1 MSRWTKGELG
11 NISDK
16 RQPKYLIKRPNKL
29 LLPKNKLQLAS
40 LCVHGTK
47 CLFLR
52 NLYASDV
59 YTVQCLCMMCTWFI
73 YDCCMIGGAA
83 GHKGHQSGRVAGY
96 ERRQRSASIPLSK
109 RLSNFHPFQLC
120 KIFTQHIRSFT
131 SFSSSVKFKFRFS
144 SWLALV
150 SAHLLTNFDKL
161 LTERSDKCFY
171 LHLALS

>member
-1 MSRWTKGELG
+1 MCAWYKVFVLA
-11 NISDK
+11 
-16 RQPKYLIKRPNKL
+16 QP
-29 LLPKNKLQLAS
+29 
-40 LCVHGTK
+40 LCVWCVWGYCMMCT
-47 CLFLR
+47 
-52 NLYASDV
+52 LYNV
-59 YTVQCLCMMCTWFI
+59 YALYIVQCLCMMCTWFI

-96 ERRQRSASIPLSK
+96 ERRQRSASIPLTNL
-109 RLSNFHPFQLC
+109 LSNFHPFQLC

-171 LHLALS
+171 LHLALG